1 MAREDGSGDGS
12 AQIEKHALAGAN
24 AVADEAKM
32 KLQDLAEP
40 LKEKAQSLAQEQKDA
55 GADQVA
61 ILARAVHGAADGLR
75 SDMPS
80 LAGTIHDAGARL
92 ERVASDLRSRDLN
105 ELVDDFS
112 EFGRKQ
118 PGLVFGGAMI
128 AGFALARFFKS
139 SAPASSQGGSHGYR
153 T

>member
-1 MAREDGSGDGS
+1 MRG
-12 AQIEKHALAGAN
+12 
-24 AVADEAKM
+24 AVANEAQTR
-32 KLQDLAEP
+32 LQDVAEP
-40 LKEKAQSLAQEQKDA
+40 LKEKAQELAQDQKAA

-75 SDMPS
+75 SDMPA

-92 ERVASDLRSRDLN
+92 ERVAGDIRSRDLN

-118 PGLVFGGAMI
+118 PGLLFGGAVI
-128 AGFALARFFKS
+128 AGFALARFLKS
-139 SAPASSQGGSHGYR
+139 SAPQSASPPEGGSHGYR
-153 T
+153 A